1 MEILFEVF
9 DMNDFTLNPLIGAHS
24 IGLATLYRNMNHEF
38 HNSWLP
44 LESPKN
50 TETQGY
56 LLVSCYI
63 IGKNDKPPV
72 HGINEIVYFDDEA
85 DEVFLL

>member
-1 MEILFEVF
+1 MQYSKLS
-9 DMNDFTLNPLIGAHS
+9 LLL
-24 IGLATLYRNMNHEF
+24 GLATLYRNMNHEF

-44 LESPKN
+44 LEAPTT

-85 DEVFLL
+85 DEVSILCIMFT